1 MTFKTEITEYGS
13 LEDNIYNTHK
23 TPLSYRLRLEIH
35 DSVLVLKKEYFKR
48 GFNDNEQWD
57 KWWIYSGNFN
67 LVWVSIITR
76 KFEDT
81 KYMKELETK
90 IFEIFYDESV
100 KITDEIKKDILTYT
114 NRMNNKLVYQKE
126 ITKFTDKF
134 NRRIKLENINKIK

>member
-134 NRRIKLENINKIK
+134 NRRRKLENINKIK